1 MFKMKKITAFLLS
14 VTMMSI
20 IVTGCGGAKT
30 EGVSNSASESTK
42 AEATSSEVTKAEGST
57 EFWLDKLSDQAI
69 IDELSLVW
77 KNDSGVDVKIVNFP
91 DVAAYQTSLQQSI
104 DDKSAPG
111 MFTWWSGS
119 QLETLAKN
127 DKLVDLTAEWDNY
140 IADGVSADIKEAF
153 TVDGKAYA
161 APYSVLYNTCL
172 YNKTVFEKAG
182 VTDVPKTFDEFLAAC
197 EKIKQSGVTP
207 IGLKNDSWASFIWF
221 EQLIAAYDPQLY
233 VDICN
238 GTKAYTDESVK
249 KVMEIWRSMFDK
261 GYFAKPQLYSDVFK
275 TFAKGEIAIMLEP
288 NPTANSMVVEYGM
301 EAGTDFDSFVVP
313 SMNGQKSTIFFE
325 ASPIC
330 VAKASKDKDA
340 ALAALRNFYK
350 TDTQNVMLN
359 ENGIANTSKVDVSN
373 KTIQNILKMSAEP
386 DNYQLYLRYYEN
398 TPEDIRNYALDELSR
413 FMYSGADTDEVLNNI
428 QKKADEVFKSL
439 K

>member
-1 MFKMKKITAFLLS
+1 MFKMKKLAALLMVVTA
-14 VTMMSI
+14 MSI
-20 IVTGCGGAKT
+20 IVTGCGGTKTET
-30 EGVSNSASESTK
+30 EGVNNSVVENTQGENAK
-42 AEATSSEVTKAEGST
+42 PEGNT
-57 EFWLDKLSDQAI
+57 EFWLDKLGDQAI
-69 IDELSLVW
+69 IDQLALVW
-77 KNDSGVDVKIVNFP
+77 KNDSGIDVKIVNYP

-111 MFTWWSGS
+111 MFTWWSGG

-153 TVDGKAYA
+153 TVNGKAYA
-161 APYSVLYNTCL
+161 APYSILYNTCI

-182 VTDVPKTFDEFLAAC
+182 ITDVPKTFDEFLADC
-197 EKIKQSGVTP
+197 EKIKQSGATP

-221 EQLIAAYDPQLY
+221 EQLIAAYEPQLY
-233 VDICN
+233 LDICN
-238 GTKAYTDESVK
+238 GTRDYTDESVK
-249 KVMEIWRSMFDK
+249 KVMEIWKDMFDK
-261 GYFAKPQLYSDVFK
+261 GYFAKPVAYTDVTK
-275 TFAKGEIAIMLEP
+275 AFAIGETAIMLEP
-288 NPTANSMVVEYGM
+288 NTMANSLVLEYGL
-301 EAGTDFDSFVVP
+301 EAGTEFDSFVVP
-313 SMNGQKSTIFFE
+313 GMNEQKSTIFFE

-350 TDTQNVMLN
+350 PDTQNVMLN
-359 ENGIANTSKVDVSN
+359 ENGIANTSKVTVSN
-373 KTIQNILKMSAEP
+373 KTIQNILNMSADS
-386 DNYQLYLRYYEN
+386 DNYQMYLRYYEN

-413 FMYSGADTDEVLNNI
+413 FMYSGADIDEVLSNI
-428 QKKADEVFKSL
+428 QKKADEVWSSL